1 MHVNDFVARP
11 VPDGFV
17 VHTESTTSIL
27 FASPSTSS
35 KSSEPT
41 SASGPAPVFLNP
53 VQEYNRDLSVVA
65 IRSWS
70 EIRQREKRAVW
81 EESLKRRREK
91 KRGKEA
97 ATKGEEEEGKGKKRK
112 AEDGKA
118 VEGESKEAEKKEVKE
133 ESEPA
138 VKVEEVS
145 PRASYF
151 LSELADEIQE
161 CSRNTKSRLTNRQST
176 NLLFLKLFQRLDSEQ
191 SDTRKRSHYSGKLHK
206 LFHSLAIADLSRWQ
220 TRRRK
225 RSLRFCRRRYP
236 KKHRLQ
242 WILSQRSQSITRDR

>member
-1 MHVNDFVARP
+1 M
-11 VPDGFV
+11 
-17 VHTESTTSIL
+17 
-27 FASPSTSS
+27 
-35 KSSEPT
+35 
-41 SASGPAPVFLNP
+41 
-53 VQEYNRDLSVVA
+53 SVVA

>member
-1 MHVNDFVARP
+1 M
-11 VPDGFV
+11 
-17 VHTESTTSIL
+17 
-27 FASPSTSS
+27 
-35 KSSEPT
+35 
-41 SASGPAPVFLNP
+41 
-53 VQEYNRDLSVVA
+53 QEYNRDLSVVA

-133 ESEPA
+133 ASEPA

-145 PRASYF
+145 LLAFSF

-191 SDTRKRSHYSGKLHK
+191 SDTRKRSHYYGKLTP
-206 LFHSLAIADLSRWQ
+206 SLALLLLLTCPSSADTSSQ
-220 TRRRK
+220 TISPLLPSK
-225 RSLRFCRRRYP
+225 TFEET
-236 KKHRLQ
+236 
-242 WILSQRSQSITRDR
+242 SITMDSHQRD